1 MGLIETLMAREYNR
15 HQLEEKLMYTW
26 RHFVWLAICAVFIAL
41 CFLFF
46 RKWKPVKLSTF
57 LLIGA
62 IFLFAQELIQM
73 MGMMHFLPYAK
84 GHPLEGQYAPYFDPA
99 DFPLHLCSIQFFV
112 MFIASRQKDEKK
124 RKKYLAFFYPTSI
137 FGASMALLMPNIFT
151 LKPDAGWIDL
161 CFISPIYY
169 SFWLIHSFL
178 LFCGLY
184 IATDTKEVQFHFK
197 DSFYGIFAM
206 LMLGCASLMV
216 NSAFTVVNRDPDNK
230 LLPIEIVHNADLF
243 FTTDIP
249 IGGIVITKKWQWYIY
264 FLILAVSIFAV
275 FFLFY
280 LPFYIIDHRKAVLE
294 KGKETENAKN
304 QTDL

>member
-1 MGLIETLMAREYNR
+1 
-15 HQLEEKLMYTW
+15 MYTW
-26 RHFVWLAICAVFIAL
+26 RHFVWLAICAVFILL

-62 IFLFAQELIQM
+62 IFLFSQELIQM
-73 MGMMHFLPYAK
+73 FGMMHFLPYAK
-84 GHPLEGQYAPYFDPA
+84 GHPLEGHFAPYFDPA

-112 MFIASRQKDEKK
+112 MFFAYRQKDGKK
-124 RKKYLAFFYPTSI
+124 RKKYLSFFYPTSI

-151 LKPDAGWIDL
+151 LKPDAGWMNL
-161 CFISPIYY
+161 CFVSPIYY
-169 SFWLIHSFL
+169 SFWLIHSYL

-197 DSFYGIFAM
+197 DCFTGIFAM

-216 NSAFTVVNRDPDNK
+216 NSALTVVSRDPGNK
-230 LLPIEIVHNADLF
+230 LAPIEIIHNADLF
-243 FTTDIP
+243 FTTNIP
-249 IGGIVITKKWQWYIY
+249 IAGIVITKKWQWYIY
-264 FLILAVSIFAV
+264 FMILAVLIFAV

-280 LPFYIIDHRKAVLE
+280 LPFYLIDRRKRLQKENE
-294 KGKETENAKN
+294 KDEKRSIEA
-304 QTDL
+304 DL